1 MFVKLKIEN
10 PFTPYTFLTSN
21 NIHTEYVTKSNNK
34 SFGIQYFITNLNTEK
49 FSVAIPKNI
58 IKSFSFQHMK
68 INSRVR
74 PHTDSYITCSINFYI
89 NTENCKT
96 IFYQKKE
103 NAQPFK
109 PTSSPYITN
118 GLNYYQ
124 RDLIPVDSFIAS
136 PYEVWLLDTTQIHSV
151 EPLNDG
157 PLYRDAIVLQT
168 NLYSFNQLKTIC
180 KLYGSI

>member
-1 MFVKLKIEN
+1 MFVKLKIKN

-34 SFGIQYFITNLNTEK
+34 LYGIQYFITNLNTEE

-58 IKSFSFQHMK
+58 IKNFSFQHMK
-68 INSRVR
+68 INSRVW
-74 PHTDSYITCSINFYI
+74 PHTDNYITCSINFHI

-96 IFYQKKE
+96 IFYQEKE
-103 NAQPFK
+103 NAQSFK
-109 PTSSPYITN
+109 PTTSPYITN
-118 GLNYYQ
+118 GLYYYH

-136 PYEVWLLDTTQIHSV
+136 PYEVWLLDTSRIHSV
-151 EPLNDG
+151 EPLNNG

-180 KLYGSI
+180 KIYGSI